1 MDDLDALLELNDK
14 RSVMRHHDGKT
25 RLGWGVN
32 LNDIMKEK
40 EIFIKDSE
48 RSGHFGCFGTTRI
61 GKSKL
66 LENIVEQ
73 DIKKGYNVVIIDPKG
88 DPELLSRVC
97 QAAAECG
104 RLREVMMLNPIFPDS
119 SIMLDPLAYYYMEEE
134 LVNHIVSGIKAK
146 EDYFIAV
153 AQEVSHA
160 VIAGFALKQR
170 HKNAMEGKNEPM
182 SINFLQVKQNSSWH
196 TLSRFKESIQNLP
209 GSEDLVASME
219 QTLSSPQ
226 EFFAKVASSLR
237 TTLSA
242 LTSGTTGRII
252 GKAKHNE
259 FVRRIE
265 SGEGAILFC
274 NTGSMLTDRTAH
286 ILGRVLL
293 SMIKSMVGRVFA
305 SSRKLDPPL
314 CLHLDEGHNVLY
326 RGVQELFS
334 KSGGANVWIHFYTQ
348 SISQMEEEVGPEVTT
363 SIIDNINTWMYML
376 VNHPATAQYME
387 DSSPT
392 KKKFQ
397 SILSFGGGI
406 SLRETEERQILAAKV
421 LQLPKRHFY
430 LRTYGELYRG
440 VTHDVRPLEV
450 EIEMP
455 RIVGSSPV

>member
-1 MDDLDALLELNDK
+1 MDDLSELLQIND
-14 RSVMRHHDGKT
+14 RCSVSKHHSQIT

-32 LNDIMKEK
+32 LRDLNKER
-40 EIFIKDSE
+40 EIFIQDSE

-66 LENIVEQ
+66 MENIVEQ
-73 DIKKGYNVVIIDPKG
+73 DIKKGCNVVIIDPKG
-88 DPELLSRVC
+88 DPELLGRVC

-134 LVNHIVSGIKAK
+134 LVNHIISGIKAK
-146 EDYFIAV
+146 EDYFIGI

-170 HKNAMEGKNEPM
+170 VKNEVEGKNEPM
-182 SINFLQVKQNSSWH
+182 SINFLKVKQNSSWH
-196 TLSRFKESIQNLP
+196 TLTKFKESIASLP

-219 QTLSSPQ
+219 QILSSPQ
-226 EFFAKVASSLR
+226 DFFAKVSSSLR

-242 LTSGTTGRII
+242 LTSGTTGKII
-252 GKAKHNE
+252 GKAKYNE

-265 SGEGAILFC
+265 SGEGVILFC

-286 ILGRVLL
+286 IIGRVLL

-305 SSRKLDPPL
+305 SGRKLKPPL
-314 CLHLDEGHNVLY
+314 CLHLDEGHNILY
-326 RGVQELFS
+326 RGVQELFN
-334 KSGGANVWIHFYTQ
+334 KGGGANVWIHFYTQ
-348 SISQMEEEVGPEVTT
+348 SISQMEEEVGLEVTT

-397 SILSFGGGI
+397 SILSLGGGI
-406 SLRETEERQILAAKV
+406 SLRETEEKQILASKV

-440 VTHDVRPLEV
+440 ITHDVSPLMVEV
-450 EIEMP
+450 EMP
-455 RIVGSSPV
+455 RIAGSSPA